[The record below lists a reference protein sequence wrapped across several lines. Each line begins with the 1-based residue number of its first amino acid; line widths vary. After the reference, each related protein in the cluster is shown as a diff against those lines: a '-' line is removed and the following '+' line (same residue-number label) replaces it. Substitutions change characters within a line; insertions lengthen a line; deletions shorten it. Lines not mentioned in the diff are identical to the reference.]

1 MMKKLVTSLLLT
13 CAVSSSFAASDLEQM
28 SITGSTFVGPFLSLI
43 HPLAGGAVFS
53 TAVYA
58 FEKVSFRYE
67 GLENDAIEVL
77 AGSIELEESMG
88 LTMFKEDVIA
98 NKATVEAGLKADN
111 INVEVEDLTDVE
123 LAQLALA
130 FSVQK

>member
-1 MMKKLVTSLLLT
+1 MKKLVTSLLLT
-13 CAVSSSFAASDLEQM
+13 FAVSSSFAASDLEKM
-28 SITGSTFVGPFLSLI
+28 VLTGSTFAGPFLSLI
-43 HPLAGGAVFS
+43 HPLAGGAVLT

-58 FEKVSFRYE
+58 FDEVGFKYE

-77 AGSIELEESMG
+77 AGSIELEESLV